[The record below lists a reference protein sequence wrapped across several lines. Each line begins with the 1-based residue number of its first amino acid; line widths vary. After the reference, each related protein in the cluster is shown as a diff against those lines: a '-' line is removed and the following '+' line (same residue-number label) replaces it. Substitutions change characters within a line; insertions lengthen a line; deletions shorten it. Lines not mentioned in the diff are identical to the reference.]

1 MVRKRAPGGGRKPI
15 GSTAAQP
22 LTIRMDDDLRSQLEA
37 AAVKRAKRKQK
48 WNISQEILLR
58 LRWSLGKE
66 RDERRNRALTAIC
79 DLISNMAKRELLTDL
94 PEQQS
99 WHRDPFTFRAFK
111 VAVAELLE
119 GLEHELE
126 LSGEMHPPPALAAIF
141 EAFGSLDPEQ
151 LGGYAA
157 DKVLIA
163 LRHARSATRAETM
176 KFFLPKMPTA
186 RGDWIYDQGLTTDE
200 VAQQL
205 VFWPGIRRALGIEE
219 LPDDY

>member
-1 MVRKRAPGGGRKPI
+1 VGELPRRKPI
-15 GSTAAQP
+15 DVVAVGSPADWEVVGQYA
-22 LTIRMDDDLRSQLEA
+22 EY
-37 AAVKRAKRKQK
+37 
-48 WNISQEILLR
+48 ISQEMLLR

-126 LSGEMHPPPALAAIF
+126 LSGEMHPPP
-141 EAFGSLDPEQ
+141 
-151 LGGYAA
+151 
-157 DKVLIA
+157 
-163 LRHARSATRAETM
+163 
-176 KFFLPKMPTA
+176 
-186 RGDWIYDQGLTTDE
+186 
-200 VAQQL
+200 
-205 VFWPGIRRALGIEE
+205 
-219 LPDDY
+219 